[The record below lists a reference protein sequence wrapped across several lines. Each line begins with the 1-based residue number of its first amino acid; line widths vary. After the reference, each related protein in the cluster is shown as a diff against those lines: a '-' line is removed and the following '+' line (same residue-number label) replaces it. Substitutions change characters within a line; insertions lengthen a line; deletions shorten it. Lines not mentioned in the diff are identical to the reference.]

1 MAGLLKPVPKAVW
14 RRGSDRKGGGLLG
27 SATPFGGG
35 ETSNLDHS
43 RERDGFY
50 ISWAS
55 PYGFGSG
62 SSIDFSIIMGLKS
75 SSKPENNFRA

>member
-1 MAGLLKPVPKAVW
+1 MSAVAGLLKPVPKAVW

-43 RERDGFY
+43 RGRDGFY
-50 ISWAS
+50 L
-55 PYGFGSG
+55 
-62 SSIDFSIIMGLKS
+62 GLVHMDLGQAQALI
-75 SSKPENNFRA
+75 FL